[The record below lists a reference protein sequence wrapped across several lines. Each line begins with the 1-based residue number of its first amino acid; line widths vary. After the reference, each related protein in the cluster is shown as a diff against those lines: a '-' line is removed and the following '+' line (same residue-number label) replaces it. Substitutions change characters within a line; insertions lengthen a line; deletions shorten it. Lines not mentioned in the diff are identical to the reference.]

1 MTLALNMQGKKLAD
15 NPVDTRGNPVY
26 NNPVPPKVS
35 YPYILGNYVAKVL
48 RDQEATG
55 QAQDSAGSVAT
66 LQMSRSQDNVER
78 VLCAFNYRTIDHA
91 SQAGVLLSE
100 VTPG

>member
-1 MTLALNMQGKKLAD
+1 MQGKKLAD
-15 NPVDTRGNPVY
+15 DPVDSRGNPVY
-26 NNPVPPKVS
+26 NNVVPPKVT
-35 YPYILGNYVAKVL
+35 YPRTLRKYVEKVI

-55 QAQDSAGSVAT
+55 QAQDADGSVAT